1 MSHFACPI
9 LDTEISDRN
18 AVYICMRFAHC
29 ARSSAYYCGFV
40 SYRGWK
46 STPSALNC
54 GTVLRRM
61 SNENEMRHQDGV
73 FMAPFLLH

>member
-1 MSHFACPI
+1 
-9 LDTEISDRN
+9 
-18 AVYICMRFAHC
+18 MRFAHC

-73 FMAPFLLH
+73 LWHHFYYTNSTYSIFTCQPDGHLMVNQVS